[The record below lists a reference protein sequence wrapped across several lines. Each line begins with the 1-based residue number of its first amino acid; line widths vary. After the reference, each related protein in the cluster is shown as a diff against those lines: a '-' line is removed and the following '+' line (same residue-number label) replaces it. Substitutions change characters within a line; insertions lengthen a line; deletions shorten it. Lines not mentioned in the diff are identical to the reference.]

1 VKKLFERL
9 VGSAPHNAPKPP
21 AEADDEGFFATVFME
36 RPAEASPITDDA
48 AARARQRLMQ
58 AAQPLEPGQ
67 GLALL
72 ERAWGRD
79 RWMALLD
86 SAQRDRLA
94 AALEFIAV
102 PGGQE
107 VIAQDEPGDFALVVL
122 DGLLAIDRIQPW
134 GARARLTEA
143 REGDVLGELSLL
155 DAGTR
160 FSSCMTL
167 GRCVLAFIDMQRLQE
182 LARRD
187 PQLAFVLLA
196 CIARRLSL
204 RLRQVSARLGA
215 LLASA

>member
-1 VKKLFERL
+1 MKKLFDRL
-9 VGSAPHNAPKPP
+9 VGTAPAAAKPP
-21 AEADDEGFFATVFME
+21 AEADDQGFFATVFME
-36 RPAEASPITDDA
+36 RPAEALPA
-48 AARARQRLMQ
+48 ADEAGGRARQRLLQ
-58 AAQPLEPGQ
+58 VAQPLEAAQ

-79 RWMALLD
+79 RWMAVLD
-86 SAQRDRLA
+86 SAQRSRLA

-107 VIAQDEPGDFALVVL
+107 VIVQDEPGDFALVVL
-122 DGLLAIDRIQPW
+122 DGVLAIDRIQPW

-143 REGDVLGELSLL
+143 RDGDVLGELSLL
-155 DAGTR
+155 DAGMR

-167 GRCVLAFIDMQRLQE
+167 GRCVLALIDTQRLE
-182 LARRD
+182 DLARRD

-215 LLASA
+215 LLTSA